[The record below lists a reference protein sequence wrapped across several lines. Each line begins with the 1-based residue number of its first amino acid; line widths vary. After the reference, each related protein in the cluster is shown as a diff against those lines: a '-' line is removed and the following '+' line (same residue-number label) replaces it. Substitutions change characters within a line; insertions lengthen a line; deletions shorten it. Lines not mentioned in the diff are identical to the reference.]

1 LGGAGAGGGGHGMS
15 QLGAFFAATIE
26 MSVPLGLAA
35 LGGTLS
41 ERAGVANIALEGTL
55 LASAFGS
62 VAGSVASG
70 SALVG
75 LVCGVL
81 TGALFGLVHAALVLR
96 GRIDAIVSGLALNLV
111 AAGATRTLLRALYH
125 SSANSPNVRGFS
137 LYAPATAS
145 ASAGLVR
152 VLCDPLVWLF
162 VGLTVVLARGLAT
175 TRWGLWVR
183 ASGNDP
189 RSAYAARVPVAEV
202 RLGAVVVGA
211 AITGLGGVAL
221 AFSQHQFQ
229 AGMSGGRGFIALA
242 AVIVSGW
249 RPARAAL
256 ACVAFAALEAAGFVL
271 QDRGGALPAA
281 FAVLPYAGTL
291 VVLVLF
297 ARGRAFRAPAGLGVR
312 HDD

>member
-1 LGGAGAGGGGHGMS
+1 MNG
-15 QLGAFFAATIE
+15 QVVPAFLAATLE

-35 LGGTLS
+35 IGGALS
-41 ERAGVANIALEGTL
+41 ERAGVPNIALEGIL
-55 LASAFGS
+55 LGSAFAA
-62 VAGSVASG
+62 VAGMVASG
-70 SALVG
+70 SAIGG
-75 LVCGVL
+75 LVCGAL
-81 TGALFGLVHAALVLR
+81 TGATFGLVHAALVLR

-111 AAGATRTLLRALYH
+111 AAGGTRTLLRAFYH

-137 LYAPATAS
+137 LVEV
-145 ASAGLVR
+145 AGSSGGHGLLR
-152 VLCDPLVWLF
+152 VLVDPLTWVF
-162 VGLTVVLARGLAT
+162 VGLAVLVARGLRA

-183 ASGNDP
+183 AAGNDP
-189 RSAYAARVPVAEV
+189 RSAYAAAVPVAWV
-202 RLGAVVVGA
+202 RLGAVVVGS

-249 RPARAAL
+249 RPERAAL

-281 FAVLPYAGTL
+281 FAVLPYVGTL
-291 VVLVLF
+291 LVLVLF
-297 ARGRAFRAPAGLGVR
+297 ARGRSFQAPRGLGVL
-312 HDD
+312 HDE